1 MNMFKIGII
10 GCGTMA
16 AKMIESIRELD
27 GIEIVAVASRERSRA
42 VKFCKANCPDAKPL
56 GSYEQMARQKDID
69 MVYIATPN
77 TFHYEN
83 AIMCIKNY
91 MNVLVEKPFVM
102 SREEADSIFTEAK
115 NRGVFVCEAMW
126 TSFMPLHK
134 KMMKWIK
141 DGKIGAVRYVQ
152 SNLGYSIE
160 DSKRVTD
167 PALGGGAH
175 LDLGVYPVN
184 LAVSILGENIEPVSV
199 YAHRYSTG
207 VEKDIS
213 CVLEVPHDGAL
224 AVSFVTISSLTDRS
238 GSVIGENGYIKIT
251 NINDYE
257 RIELYNNKGEMV
269 ESAVREGLNSYAVE
283 MQACIKAIRDG
294 LIQCPEMPWHK
305 TAAIA
310 TLNDKIRRMI

>member
-1 MNMFKIGII
+1 MFKIGII

-16 AKMIESIRELD
+16 ARMIESIKDLD
-27 GIEIVAVASRERSRA
+27 DIEVVAVASREKVRA
-42 VKFCKANCPDAKPL
+42 NKFVKQNCPDAKPL
-56 GSYEQMARQKDID
+56 GSYEQMTRQKDID
-69 MVYIATPN
+69 LVYIATPN

-83 AIMCIKNY
+83 AVMCVKNH

-134 KMMKWIK
+134 KMLKWIK

-152 SNLGYSIE
+152 SNLGYNVENVQRI
-160 DSKRVTD
+160 TD
-167 PALGGGAH
+167 PTLGGGAH
-175 LDLGVYPVN
+175 LDLGVYPTN
-184 LAVSILGENIEPVSV
+184 LAVSIYGENLEPVSV
-199 YAHRYSTG
+199 FAHKYSTG
-207 VEKDIS
+207 VEKDVS
-213 CVLEVPHDGAL
+213 TVLEIPHDGAL
-224 AVSFVTISSLTDRS
+224 AVSFVTVASFTDKD
-238 GSVIGENGYIKIT
+238 GSVIGENGYIKIK

-257 RIELYNNKGEMV
+257 KIELYDTQGKLID
-269 ESAVREGLNSYAVE
+269 SAEREGINSYAVE
-283 MQACIKAIRDG
+283 ILACVDAIKKG

-305 TAAIA
+305 TATIA